1 MQESAEQEVPMLQV
15 KNLNIYHKKDLRPL
29 AANLSFT
36 LNDGDRAAII
46 GEEGNGKSTLL

>member
-1 MQESAEQEVPMLQV
+1 MLQV

-29 AANLSFT
+29 VTDLSFT

-46 GEEGNGKSTLL
+46 GEEGLGIPAEPLFRSGLPLC